1 MKYSLIVPYYRTP
14 DITRLALHSMFHFA
28 TGEPE
33 VIVVDNAPSG
43 EESRMLDEFS
53 KIRRLDNAT
62 ALTGSR
68 ANFEALDLGI
78 AAASHDL
85 VGLVHSDTIFL
96 HAGWDAEWFGHLER
110 SNLAAL
116 GTFEREA
123 NPFRP
128 WRKRVRDTWNHW
140 QHKRRP
146 AVDSPGKPMLHFLLT
161 RKSTLVGLNFNFLRD
176 GHLTPAHLAG
186 LHGGLEVLSLSEMS
200 RFMWHTSNI
209 TSLQTGQM
217 NDPVLARNYAE
228 KTRRFLT
235 EPSIRA
241 HFGSVLKRSQ
251 GLLATLGPKS

>member
-14 DITRLALHSMFHFA
+14 EITRLALFSMFHFA
-28 TGEPE
+28 AGEPE
-33 VIVVDNAPSG
+33 VIVVDNAPG
-43 EESRMLDEFS
+43 REESRMLDEFP
-53 KIRRLDNAT
+53 KLRRLDNAT
-62 ALTGSR
+62 PLTGSA
-68 ANFEALDLGI
+68 ANFAALDLGL

-96 HAGWDAEWFGHLER
+96 RAGWDREWFGHIER
-110 SNLAAL
+110 TNLAAL

-128 WRKRVRDTWNHW
+128 WRKRVRDAWNHW
-140 QHKRRP
+140 QHQRRP
-146 AVDSPGKPMLHFLLT
+146 AADSAGKPMLHFLLT
-161 RKSTLVGLNFNFLRD
+161 HRSVIAGLGFNFLRD
-176 GHLTPAHLAG
+176 GHLTPGQLAEVR
-186 LHGGLEVLSLSEMS
+186 GGLEVLSLAEMS

-235 EPSIRA
+235 DPFVRA
-241 HFGSVLKRSQ
+241 QFGGVLDRSR
-251 GLLATLGPKS
+251 GLLAALEREN